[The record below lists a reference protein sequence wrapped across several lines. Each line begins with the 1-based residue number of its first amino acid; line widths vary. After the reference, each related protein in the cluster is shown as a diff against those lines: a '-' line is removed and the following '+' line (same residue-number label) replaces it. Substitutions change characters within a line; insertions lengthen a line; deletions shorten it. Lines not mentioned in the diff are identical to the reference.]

1 MTHSVFTIKSSTET
15 KNGNFCNKL
24 VNKDT
29 ISIETEFG
37 TVKQERQSTYY
48 LFTQQQNEVGKQA
61 GLNLALFD
69 VIEKPYTIKNDE
81 GIEEE
86 IILKYLYPK
95 RG

>member
-1 MTHSVFTIKSSTET
+1 MNHPVFTIQSSNKT

-29 ISIETEFG
+29 ITIETDFG
-37 TVKQERQSTYY
+37 VVEQERQSTYY
-48 LFTQQQNEVGKQA
+48 LFTKQQNEVGKQA

-69 VIEKPYTIKNDE
+69 TIEKPYTIKDE
-81 GIEEE
+81 NGVEEE
-86 IILKYLYPK
+86 IKLKYLYPK